1 MSAVYLA
8 RDVTCVLSIVVCS
21 KIVEHMERLTSAE
34 QIAEFLTTFRFTNHT
49 VHIFTSESKLTL
61 TQCDICAKT
70 TVSHESAHNI

>member
-34 QIAEFLTTFRFTNHT
+34 QIAEFLTTFRFASYT
-49 VHIFTSESKLTL
+49 VHTGIYM
-61 TQCDICAKT
+61 
-70 TVSHESAHNI
+70 